1 MTSLSTVVKQCFSRL
16 NSSEGVCARKDDPTA
31 VIPLSVVDRSVG
43 YSPATP
49 AHPLTRTDRSTMT
62 EHRAD
67 TTADRPL
74 SLHHPDDRYGE
85 VPAVPLLLT
94 RPATATA
101 PGFLGTPA
109 LGRDRVRAQEGAVTV

>member
-1 MTSLSTVVKQCFSRL
+1 
-16 NSSEGVCARKDDPTA
+16 
-31 VIPLSVVDRSVG
+31 
-43 YSPATP
+43 
-49 AHPLTRTDRSTMT
+49 MT

-67 TTADRPL
+67 TTADRPM

-85 VPAVPLLLT
+85 VPAVPLPLT
-94 RPATATA
+94 LPATATATATATA

>member
-1 MTSLSTVVKQCFSRL
+1 
-16 NSSEGVCARKDDPTA
+16 
-31 VIPLSVVDRSVG
+31 
-43 YSPATP
+43 
-49 AHPLTRTDRSTMT
+49 MT

-74 SLHHPDDRYGE
+74 SLHHPDERYGE

-94 RPATATA
+94 LPATATATATA

-109 LGRDRVRAQEGAVTV
+109 LGRDRVRVQEGAVTV